1 MSAPPQPKRMK
12 GIGRVAFMAQLADIT
27 ADLDAGWP
35 VKAVYQKWAG
45 NLGMSYV
52 QFTRYVDRIVRQG
65 DRSRAPA
72 RGATPPAAP
81 LPDPVSPIDSR
92 GTLHAG
98 HQPARRTFNHD
109 PIERPDDRRRL
120 LGEE

>member
-1 MSAPPQPKRMK
+1 MSALPQPKRMK

-72 RGATPPAAP
+72 RGATPPAPP

-98 HQPARRTFNHD
+98 HQPAPPTLH
-109 PIERPDDRRRL
+109 PRPGRAPGRPPPPPR
-120 LGEE
+120 